1 MKKLLRYIAMA
12 TLLMASA
19 TAWGQTRA
27 EGEALDT
34 VYFYKTWQQ
43 MLEFNPEAYLINPFF
58 DAVSPYEV
66 YFATGDEKIDNMIH
80 EDYIAFSQGDSIWL
94 INSEYL
100 NKHFKGDSKHLNGFA
115 PVFFNQKTACVVAH
129 APLSVKDILF
139 GTNADGVTSF
149 TPVYYNIDFLN
160 QRVRRV
166 NSDYL
171 SELLEDYHDLQ
182 MRYEGMKDY
191 KKDYIIED
199 YYFKYID
206 RASEDFMH
214 PNILDLVE

>member
-27 EGEALDT
+27 EGEAMDT

-115 PVFFNQKTACVVAH
+115 PVFFNDKGLLVSWPMHRSLSRISCL
-129 APLSVKDILF
+129 APMPTMS
-139 GTNADGVTSF
+139 
-149 TPVYYNIDFLN
+149 
-160 QRVRRV
+160 RR
-166 NSDYL
+166 SPC
-171 SELLEDYHDLQ
+171 LLLH
-182 MRYEGMKDY
+182 
-191 KKDYIIED
+191 
-199 YYFKYID
+199 
-206 RASEDFMH
+206 
-214 PNILDLVE
+214 